1 MKTYE
6 LIQSEEGSVVKAT
19 EGEKETWIPLDPANS
34 DYAEYL
40 RFTEWV
46 EAGNDPNEFW
56 TQNSDFDTLEETTG
70 ETND

>member
-6 LIQSEEGSVVKAT
+6 LIEQELSSVLKAT
-19 EGEKETWIPLDPANS
+19 LDDGKILWIPLDPANS

-40 RFTEWV
+40 RYTAWV

-56 TQNSDFDTLEETTG
+56 TQGVN
-70 ETND
+70 

>member
-6 LIQSEEGSVVKAT
+6 LIENEISGTILKAT
-19 EGEKETWIPLDPANS
+19 EGEKITWIPLDLNNS

-46 EAGNDPNEFW
+46 EAGNDPDEFW
-56 TQNSDFDTLEETTG
+56 TQATEGEE
-70 ETND
+70 E